1 MVTAAN
7 QNVLQLGDGQS
18 KLFGQVFPSLIS
30 LIVAHE
36 QGFIMNYELARPLI
50 DIRKTSVCGI
60 MTFQRT
66 VIAPSSGML
75 RIISILF
82 MLH

>member
-7 QNVLQLGDGQS
+7 QNVSLLGDSQS
-18 KLFGQVFPSLIS
+18 EVPGQVFPSLIS

-50 DIRKTSVCGI
+50 DIKKTSV
-60 MTFQRT
+60 
-66 VIAPSSGML
+66 
-75 RIISILF
+75 
-82 MLH
+82 